1 MIFLM
6 CKIGKILLTPFA
18 IIGTIMSIPASLYW
32 LACGEFNLSLSF
44 ISLPIAH
51 ILTL

>member
-1 MIFLM
+1 MIFLI
-6 CKIGKILLTPFA
+6 CKTGKILLTPFA

-32 LACGEFNLSLSF
+32 FACGEFNLAFSF
-44 ISLPIAH
+44 ISLPLAH